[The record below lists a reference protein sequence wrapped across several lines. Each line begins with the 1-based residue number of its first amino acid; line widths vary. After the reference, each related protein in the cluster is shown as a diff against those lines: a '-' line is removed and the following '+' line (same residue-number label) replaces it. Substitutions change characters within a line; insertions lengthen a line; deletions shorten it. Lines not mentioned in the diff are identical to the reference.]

1 MSINPYQ
8 SNPTGSELPEFTA
21 MPDARELADAMASLA
36 RWQVFFAVLGAIT
49 TGIIGVVLVL
59 QIIFVAFSGGMVGAS
74 LSFSAIVLG
83 FSILIYGL
91 PTWRLIQAV
100 RSLRRY
106 KSGMGT
112 VQEAIRDQLSFWR
125 TIGYIVIV
133 IMVIYFA
140 AILAAMVV
148 GGLQMF

>member
-8 SNPTGSELPEFTA
+8 SNPTGAELPEFTA
-21 MPDARELADAMASLA
+21 MPDSRELADAMASLA

-49 TGIIGVVLVL
+49 TGLVGIVLCL
-59 QIIFVAFSGGMVGAS
+59 QVIFVFMSGNMGGAG
-74 LSFSAIVLG
+74 LSFSGIVFGL
-83 FSILIYGL
+83 SILIYGL